1 MTQRTK
7 GKSAKQRAI
16 DSALSVITDR
26 RNGRVPAG
34 GRGRRKTKKQIEIA
48 RIEKWLT
55 KNLPP
60 QGTPEWE
67 ALCTHCGKCCYD
79 KVWRGSRLMLLKSAC
94 GFLDTETNL
103 CKCYEDRFEN
113 EPLCMPVG
121 AEIIQMGGLPGDCP
135 YIQGLPG
142 YKPPLVVD
150 KTIDEI

>member
-1 MTQRTK
+1 
-7 GKSAKQRAI
+7 
-16 DSALSVITDR
+16 
-26 RNGRVPAG
+26 
-34 GRGRRKTKKQIEIA
+34 
-48 RIEKWLT
+48 
-55 KNLPP
+55 
-60 QGTPEWE
+60 
-67 ALCTHCGKCCYD
+67 
-79 KVWRGSRLMLLKSAC
+79 MLLKSAC

>member
-1 MTQRTK
+1 
-7 GKSAKQRAI
+7 
-16 DSALSVITDR
+16 
-26 RNGRVPAG
+26 
-34 GRGRRKTKKQIEIA
+34 
-48 RIEKWLT
+48 
-55 KNLPP
+55 
-60 QGTPEWE
+60 EWE

-103 CKCYEDRFEN
+103 CKCYENRFEN

-121 AEIIQMGGLPGDCP
+121 AEIIQMGGLPEDCP